1 MQRKA
6 LEALLLGV
14 FLAWSNPLRAGLY
27 NPRELGHLYPVPTS
41 FNQFQTK
48 LSDLRG
54 LVRQGADAKQSS
66 EEKNDWIQKYQ
77 ERFKELQAL
86 DKAGKLTVADRIE
99 LSACYLRIPSADGSL
114 KPEEAIR
121 ALEPAQVEEP
131 RNFMV
136 LANLALANQMVGTL
150 ERAIGYE
157 RLALEAWPETHPGLS
172 ADQLRWYR
180 RAERFYYQ
188 LLMHR
193 NREIEQRTSVEEKSV
208 DPLFES
214 VDFARPDGEYS
225 AGKISPRQWAE
236 LPGDAVA
243 LVEQLIF
250 WLPFDNRLYWLLG
263 EVLNARGDIRSASE
277 VLGDL
282 VDPNKRKEQSR
293 VLRQHWRIVDEA
305 AKAQGEASL
314 EEPAKS
320 VPVAT
325 SPTSDKSASN
335 WLTDPRAL
343 GVGFAAG
350 VLVTLL
356 AGLQLREIRRRRESR
371 AGAHQTG
378 AG

>member
-1 MQRKA
+1 M
-6 LEALLLGV
+6 EH
-14 FLAWSNPLRAGLY
+14 F
-27 NPRELGHLYPVPTS
+27 YPIPTS

-54 LVRQGADAKQSS
+54 LVRQGADAKQGS
-66 EEKNDWIQKYQ
+66 EEKNDWIQQYQ
-77 ERFKELQAL
+77 ARFKELQEL
-86 DKAGKLTVADRIE
+86 DKAGNLTVADRIE
-99 LSACYLRIPSADGSL
+99 LSACHLRIPSADGSL

-121 ALEPAQVEEP
+121 VLEPAQAEEP
-131 RNFMV
+131 RSFMV
-136 LANLALANQMVGTL
+136 LANLALAYQMVGTL

-157 RLALEAWPETHPGLS
+157 RLALEAWPETQPGFT
-172 ADQLRWYR
+172 AEQLRWYR
-180 RAERFYYQ
+180 RAEKFYY
-188 LLMHR
+188 LLLLHR
-193 NREIEQRTSVEEKSV
+193 NRELEQRTPVEEKTV
-208 DPLFES
+208 DPLFEG
-214 VDFARPDGEYS
+214 VDFARPNEEYA
-225 AGKISPRQWAE
+225 AGKIASRQWAE

-263 EVLNARGDIRSASE
+263 EVLNARGDVRSASE
-277 VLGDL
+277 IFGDL

-293 VLRQHWRIVDEA
+293 VLRQHWRVVDEA

-314 EEPAKS
+314 EEPAKTD
-320 VPVAT
+320 PAAT
-325 SPTSDKSASN
+325 SPPSERSASQ
-335 WLTDPRAL
+335 WFADPRAL

-371 AGAHQTG
+371 AGSPPTG